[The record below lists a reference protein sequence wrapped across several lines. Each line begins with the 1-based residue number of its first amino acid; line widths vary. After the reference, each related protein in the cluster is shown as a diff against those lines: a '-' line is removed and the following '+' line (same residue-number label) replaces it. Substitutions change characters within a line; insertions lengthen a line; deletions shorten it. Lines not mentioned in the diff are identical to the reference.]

1 VTASASFRVAGPD
14 DRATVAQ
21 LRRAWAEEQAGQVID
36 DPDFDAA
43 FAGWAE
49 REESQ
54 RVTWLVSLDGVD
66 LGMLNMLVFERMPRP
81 GDAVTGRPTKWGYIA
96 NVYVDE
102 AHRDGGL
109 GRLLLDAASSYA
121 EEHRFARLVLSPS
134 EQSVSFY
141 ARAGFVPATSLLV
154 KPLV

>member
-1 VTASASFRVAGPD
+1 VTASVRVAGPD
-14 DRATVAQ
+14 DRSTVAR

-36 DPDFDAA
+36 DPHFDAA

-54 RVTWLVSLDGVD
+54 RVTWLVSRDGVD
-66 LGMLNMLVFERMPRP
+66 VGMLNMLVFERMPRP
-81 GDAVTGRPTKWGYIA
+81 GDAASGRRTRWGYIA
-96 NVYVDE
+96 NVYVVE

-109 GRLLLDAASSYA
+109 GRLLLDAASTYA

-134 EQSVSFY
+134 ERSVSFY